1 VLAGPVCQRPTSA
14 LPRLPLSLP
23 HPTADTGPRCC
34 LTPPVSRVALA
45 PPPSPVCQPA
55 FAMSAR
61 YPLRPRRPEPFR
73 PHGPP
78 ADPPPISLFLPP
90 SRGTSEPT
98 LPPFPSLLSP
108 RASRFGEDAGASL
121 RFVSHL
127 SPSSSSP
134 PSPPPTRLPHRL
146 PPSETPPPLRFPSE
160 RHSLRRCTVRPSHPL
175 PLSQFEAVLTFP
187 LPH

>member
-55 FAMSAR
+55 SATSAR

-78 ADPPPISLFLPP
+78 ADPPPYFS
-90 SRGTSEPT
+90 
-98 LPPFPSLLSP
+98 
-108 RASRFGEDAGASL
+108 
-121 RFVSHL
+121 L
-127 SPSSSSP
+127 SPSVAWHVRADPPPISLSALPARQSIWRRRRRLTPLRFAPEPELELPSFSTAYASASPASAIGDPPSSP
-134 PSPPPTRLPHRL
+134 VPVRAPQ
-146 PPSETPPPLRFPSE
+146 PPPLHGETLPSA
-160 RHSLRRCTVRPSHPL
+160 TVVPI
-175 PLSQFEAVLTFP
+175 
-187 LPH
+187 